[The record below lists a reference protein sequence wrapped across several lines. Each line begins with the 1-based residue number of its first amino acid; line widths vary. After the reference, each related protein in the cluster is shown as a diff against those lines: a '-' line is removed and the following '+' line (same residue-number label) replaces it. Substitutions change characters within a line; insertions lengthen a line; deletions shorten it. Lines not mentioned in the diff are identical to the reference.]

1 MSDLLVRGGEVID
14 GSGSPRR
21 RADVAIR
28 DGRIAA
34 IGDVGT
40 GTGARTIDARGR
52 VVSPGFIDIHSHS
65 DESVLINS
73 ALESTVHQG
82 VTCVVAGN
90 CGGASAPVVGLAAE
104 ELDRDIKRYE
114 LERTWNSF
122 GEYADTIDRLG
133 TAINFCS
140 LVGHGTLRMCVMGA
154 DDRAPTNG
162 ELAAMKALLAK
173 SLSDGAIGLSTGLI
187 YPPSAYGTTDEI
199 SALATVVRDS
209 DGLYA
214 SHIRNEGDDLFAA
227 VEENLEIGRRS
238 GVRVQ
243 LSHHKASQKR
253 NWGKVKEST
262 AMIERAQK
270 HGVDVIA
277 DQYPYT
283 ASSTGLA
290 VTIPKWAHAGGSMAL
305 CERLADPAVRRRIR
319 DEYTETE
326 RNWPDIV
333 IARAMHHP
341 EWSGKSVAELA
352 AAATKDPLEWTCDAL
367 IEHDG
372 AIDIIH
378 HSMNEAD
385 VRYVMAKPW
394 VCAGSDSRANAPYG
408 PLSFG
413 KPHPRSYGT
422 FPRILGH
429 YARELGVITLE
440 DAVRKMTTLPASRL
454 KLRDRGAV
462 RVGAWADLVVFDP
475 ERIIDVA
482 TYDDP
487 HRYPAG
493 IDHVMVN
500 GAVVTHGD
508 ETLSER
514 PGRFLRLRR
523 DAGG

>member
-1 MSDLLVRGGEVID
+1 MTDLLIRGGDVID
-14 GSGSPRR
+14 GTGSPRR
-21 RADVAIR
+21 RADVALR
-28 DGRIAA
+28 DGRIVA

-40 GTGARTIDARGR
+40 GSGARTIDATGQ

-90 CGGASAPVVGLAAE
+90 CGGASAPVMGLAAE
-104 ELDRDIKRYE
+104 ELDRDLSRYD
-114 LERTWNSF
+114 LERTWTSF
-122 GEYADTIDRLG
+122 AEYAAAVEHSG
-133 TAINFCS
+133 SAINFCS
-140 LVGHGTLRMCVMGA
+140 FVGHGTLRMCVMGA
-154 DDRAPTNG
+154 DDRPPTGG

-173 SLSDGAIGLSTGLI
+173 SLDDGAIGLSTGLI

-199 SALATVVRDS
+199 SALASVVRER

-214 SHIRNEGDDLFAA
+214 SHIRNEGDELFAA
-227 VEENLEIGRRS
+227 IEENLEIGRRS

-253 NWGKVKEST
+253 NWGKVREST
-262 AMIERAQK
+262 AMIERAQAE
-270 HGVDVIA
+270 GVDVIA

-305 CERLADPAVRRRIR
+305 CERLRDPAVRQRIR
-319 DEYTETE
+319 GEYTETE

-333 IARAMHHP
+333 IARAMHHLD
-341 EWSGKSVAELA
+341 WSGKSVAELA
-352 AAATKDPLEWTCDAL
+352 DRAKQDPLEWTCDAL

-378 HSMNEAD
+378 HSMDEAD
-385 VRYVMAKPW
+385 VRYVMARPW
-394 VCAGSDSRANAPYG
+394 ICAGSDSRANAPYG

-429 YARELGVITLE
+429 YARDVGVITLE
-440 DAVRKMTTLPASRL
+440 DAVRKMTSLTASRL
-454 KLRDRGAV
+454 RLRDRGV
-462 RVGAWADLVVFDP
+462 LREGAWADLVVFDP
-475 ERIIDVA
+475 ERIIDRA

-493 IDHVMVN
+493 IAHVIVN
-500 GAVVTHGD
+500 GVVVTNGE
-508 ETLSER
+508 ETLADR
-514 PGRFLRLRR
+514 PGAFLRLGV
-523 DAGG
+523 DAGA